1 MLKKLIKTKPNLKTD
16 RIIPTSLLN
25 KKYNITIENR
35 NEIKI
40 KNHQEYILIF
50 TDGSKQQDGKT
61 GYGITFSEEEVNEI
75 SEPLPI
81 YSSIFQAEAIAIWQ
95 ASTIINN
102 LNLANLKLEFY
113 TDSKP

>member
-1 MLKKLIKTKPNLKTD
+1 MLEKLIKPKPNLKTD

-61 GYGITFSEEEVNEI
+61 GYGITFSE
-75 SEPLPI
+75 
-81 YSSIFQAEAIAIWQ
+81 
-95 ASTIINN
+95 
-102 LNLANLKLEFY
+102 
-113 TDSKP
+113 